1 MIVLRPVVAE
11 LLAER
16 YGSTQRDLPRVN
28 RDTPAVFEHRRRVLG
43 EALGGLPF
51 ICEYCRLGEHGACT
65 GGTWCDCQHRAKAGE
80 TIP

>member
-28 RDTPAVFEHRRRVLG
+28 RDTPAVFEQAVLG
-43 EALGGLPF
+43 LDG
-51 ICEYCRLGEHGACT
+51 
-65 GGTWCDCQHRAKAGE
+65 
-80 TIP
+80 